1 VTLIGPTGMVNGMMI
16 LAASAPRLPKVTSMR
31 LADAVAAALDEA
43 PDRVRL
49 QLKTLRPAGGITFK
63 GYGRG
68 AAEMTAADASRLV
81 IAVAGSL
88 VAKHAAEALAAF
100 RDLKPLGPKGRGLTL
115 EHFLSEH
122 VDVLAKGGAA
132 RSSYVLVPAYDLA
145 AEEALKLIWFAGQS
159 QTSLPRAA
167 VVRWFRP
174 DGKSDAAAFASE
186 PMPFPLATESRLA
199 RRYPRG
205 GLLRSAVV
213 TARAL
218 KEIAD
223 AL

>member
-1 VTLIGPTGMVNGMMI
+1 
-16 LAASAPRLPKVTSMR
+16 MR
-31 LADAVAAALDEA
+31 LADAVSAALDEK

-49 QLKTLRPAGGITFK
+49 QLKTVRAAGGITFK

-68 AAEMTAADASRLV
+68 AAEMTATDASRLV

-88 VAKHAAEALAAF
+88 AAKHAAEALASF
-100 RDLKPLGPKGRGLTL
+100 KDLKPLGAKGRGLTL
-115 EHFLSEH
+115 ECFL
-122 VDVLAKGGAA
+122 ARGGTS
-132 RSSYVLVPAYDLA
+132 RGSYVLGPAYDLA
-145 AEEALKLIWFAGQS
+145 AEEGLKLIWFAGRS
-159 QTSLPRAA
+159 AAKLPRAA

-174 DGKSDAAAFASE
+174 DGKSDASSFASQ
-186 PMPFPLATESRLA
+186 PMPFPLVTESRLA
-199 RRYPRG
+199 RRFPHG

-218 KEIAD
+218 KDIAD